1 MTTICAVKKD
11 NQVAM
16 AGDGQVTMGEKVIM
30 KGTARKIR
38 RIFDNQVLV
47 GFAGGVADAITL
59 EEMFEDK
66 LKQFKGNLQ
75 RAAIEMAKQWRSDRG
90 LQKLEA
96 MLIVMNKEQVL
107 LVSGTGEVIE
117 PDDGILT
124 IGSGG
129 NFALAAKFDLTK
141 ALKLEKM
148 NENNRNNIVVT
159 TANKDSQL
167 SKDLIEIVQ
176 SKEFDEII
184 DKEFK
189 GFDKPEK

>member
-75 RAAIEMAKQWRSDRG
+75 RAAIEMAKQWSRYANRARAIRTCKSQFDSNLYARNEG
-90 LQKLEA
+90 SSSTKLP
-96 MLIVMNKEQVL
+96 IV
-107 LVSGTGEVIE
+107 
-117 PDDGILT
+117 
-124 IGSGG
+124 
-129 NFALAAKFDLTK
+129 F
-141 ALKLEKM
+141 
-148 NENNRNNIVVT
+148 
-159 TANKDSQL
+159 
-167 SKDLIEIVQ
+167 SKV
-176 SKEFDEII
+176 
-184 DKEFK
+184 
-189 GFDKPEK
+189 